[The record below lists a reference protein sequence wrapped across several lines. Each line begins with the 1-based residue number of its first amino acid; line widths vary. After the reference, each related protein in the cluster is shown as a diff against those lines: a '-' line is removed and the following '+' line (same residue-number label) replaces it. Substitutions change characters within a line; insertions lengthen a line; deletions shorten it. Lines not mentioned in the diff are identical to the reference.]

1 MLLALSVNFLPSL
14 NDPQNLS
21 LILLKQNSF
30 PKRMNKQVT
39 YSGTV
44 LSLSSLLSCSL
55 WENKVSINGN
65 VFNYDFEY
73 TDMVLVC
80 LSYSWLLYPVS
91 VKYCMNQ
98 KYANG

>member
-1 MLLALSVNFLPSL
+1 MLLALSVNFVPSL

-21 LILLKQNSF
+21 LILLKQKSF

-39 YSGTV
+39 YSGRV

-55 WENKVSINGN
+55 WENKVSIIGN

-91 VKYCMNQ
+91 VKYRMNQ
-98 KYANG
+98 EYANG